1 MVVEDN
7 PINQKVALHLLER
20 LGCQVDLAADGE
32 EGVRMAQSGHYD
44 IIFMDCR
51 MQVMDGFEATAQ
63 IRSREGSDVRR
74 VIVAMTANA
83 LQEDRER
90 CLQAGMDDYIS
101 KPINRAEL
109 IRVLE
114 RFVSSWDQTKE
125 SPHPVMKGEA
135 S

>member
-1 MVVEDN
+1 
-7 PINQKVALHLLER
+7 
-20 LGCQVDLAADGE
+20 
-32 EGVRMAQSGHYD
+32 
-44 IIFMDCR
+44 
-51 MQVMDGFEATAQ
+51 
-63 IRSREGSDVRR
+63 
-74 VIVAMTANA
+74 MTANA